1 MFRKR
6 KGKSSASTK
15 KISSL
20 HDEDPDETTAT
31 LQPSIL
37 AATRAEQAERTK
49 RRAAAVI
56 VGSAD
61 GNVSVKRRRVTET
74 MLTQQQKQEQ
84 EQQSGGGGGGQNDGE
99 EDEHMKEFIAQR
111 MGKSSDGSSHEGGLS
126 SSSSSSSSSTSTE
139 TDTGKKSSEQE
150 LDPYGLLRR
159 QNTHLTAEQ
168 GGASEQSGAGIAGIG
183 IYEVDLPDV
192 VKKRNAIETEKAI
205 EAFKVENSY
214 QSALAGLKLPNSFSG
229 NFVASGHLLHR
240 GDAVTMADG
249 TKLKPKNAGAVRAT
263 DFKMMKHFKI
273 KMRR

>member
-111 MGKSSDGSSHEGGLS
+111 MGKSSDGSSHEGGL